1 MRSLLLLALLVASA
15 AGCCCTS
22 SSSCA
27 PASCAAVSGPA
38 CAEYTPGYRR
48 ACYPAYRPIESASSP

>member
-1 MRSLLLLALLVASA
+1 MRSLLLPALLVASA
-15 AGCCCTS
+15 PGCCCTA

-27 PASCAAVSGPA
+27 PGSAPAVSAPV